1 MSALDTILDYG
12 LARIGDAKDS
22 AALEQV
28 RLDWLGKK
36 GLVTEQMKQLAGL
49 DADAKKAFGA
59 QVNRIK
65 EVLQAALSEKK
76 AVLDAAILYDR
87 DFSVDG
93 L

>member
-1 MSALDTILDYG
+1 MSALDTILNDG
-12 LARIGDAKDS
+12 LTRVNDAQDG

-59 QVNRIK
+59 QINRVK
-65 EVLQAALSEKK
+65 EALQAALHEKK
-76 AVLDAAILYDR
+76 MVLDAALLAAR
-87 DFSVDG
+87 
-93 L
+93 